1 MSLRWLI
8 TGGAGFIG
16 SHLAET
22 LIARGDTVTVLDK
35 ERPLYSVTGA
45 TYVEGDVM
53 DPDVIEPL
61 IQHHDATFHLAAIV
75 GFANVMRDPL
85 STVTTSLYGTAE
97 VLHFSHVYDKRVLLT
112 STSAV
117 YGKTVNGG
125 DAVREDEACLFG
137 PTSTR
142 SWCYAYAKAADECLA
157 LAYHAMHDTP
167 VIIARVFNTVGP
179 RQSADA
185 GFVLPRF
192 VRQAVRGE
200 PLSVHTPGTQTRTFC
215 HVRDT
220 AEGLA
225 RLMECDKALGEVVN
239 IGGTETISMLDLA
252 HRVVGLSESA
262 SRVVMVDQPY
272 GPGYDNVTDRKP
284 DIGKAHRL
292 FGYRPKYD
300 LDTMIAD
307 AIEDHNLKVAA

>member
-1 MSLRWLI
+1 MRYLI

-16 SHLAET
+16 SHLAEHLT
-22 LIARGDTVTVLDK
+22 TRGDKVTVLDVN
-35 ERPLYSVTGA
+35 RPTHSVTGV
-45 TYVEGDVM
+45 TYLQGDVM
-53 DPDVIEPL
+53 DPELVEPL
-61 IQHHDATFHLAAIV
+61 IERHDATFHLAAVV
-75 GFANVMRDPL
+75 GFANVMADPL
-85 STVTTSLYGTAE
+85 ATVTTSLYGTAE
-97 VLHFSHVYDKRVLLT
+97 VLYLSHKHNKRVLLT

-137 PTSTR
+137 PTTTR

-157 LAYHAMHDTP
+157 LAYHAQEATP

-179 RQSADA
+179 RQSGDA

-200 PLSVHTPGTQTRTFC
+200 PLSVHTPGSQTRTFC
-215 HVRDT
+215 HVKDT
-220 AEGLA
+220 ARGLA
-225 RLMECDKALGEVVN
+225 DLMECDKALGEVVN
-239 IGGTETISMLDLA
+239 IGGAETISMLDLA
-252 HRVVGLSESA
+252 HRVVSLSESR
-262 SRVVMVDQPY
+262 SRVALVEAPY

-284 DIGKAHRL
+284 DLSKAHRL
-292 FGYRPKYD
+292 FGYKPGYD
-300 LDTMIAD
+300 LDTMIYD